1 MRRVIPLPGCTKGKQ
16 DTPIRGP
23 RETTQHG
30 PSPLSHQVDVND
42 MGAVSEDEFTEMEE
56 FYSQLCDRAGDY
68 ANMVD
73 SDLDTYISESTG
85 GEAESDVDISGSP
98 VSEPDDYDIEMA
110 KLEDEGLFRELNAG
124 GQTPDLRTSN
134 PVNAEEA
141 VRQTK
146 RNGESIFSPELPTV
160 DRPGQV
166 DHNQKRRKLEIGTN
180 SSHVP
185 PSGQRKKAKKQRG
198 GKLQPHNLFC
208 RSSSLAAVFEAAL
221 AVGAL
226 EAQEDSSHASGLDAL
241 DLELLG
247 EEPSNSKHELSSVNE
262 DLKVVI
268 GQVLYPLVSP
278 DDLRVAKAAANLL
291 DIHQGNSTALELEPT
306 DRKALRE
313 AFGTSDDLQPSG
325 LGEEKPSLFDAIP
338 RTAKFSNRCKINK
351 SLMINNGY
359 KFKGYDTPTGPS
371 EEFQSFFTTRR
382 LRKNIL
388 RQDKDSWNEED
399 TSFVLSGK
407 EIAEPGAKFGAEFV
421 AKCLLDVSDTACLT
435 PDETMANGIC
445 RAVNRR
451 S

>member
-1 MRRVIPLPGCTKGKQ
+1 MIAKSRRRSTRRAIPHPGCTKGKQ
-16 DTPIRGP
+16 DTPVRGP

-30 PSPLSHQVDVND
+30 PSPLAQEVCVND
-42 MGAVSEDEFTEMEE
+42 TGAVSEDEFREMED
-56 FYSQLCDRAGDY
+56 FYGQLCDHAGDY
-68 ANMVD
+68 ANLVD
-73 SDLDTYISESTG
+73 SEFDTYISQSTG
-85 GEAESDVDISGSP
+85 EEAESDVDISGSS
-98 VSEPDDYDIEMA
+98 VAELDDYDIEMA
-110 KLEDEGLFRELNAG
+110 KLEDEGLFGELNV
-124 GQTPDLRTSN
+124 
-134 PVNAEEA
+134 PVNTEETG
-141 VRQTK
+141 RQTK
-146 RNGESIFSPELPTV
+146 RNRETMFSPELPTV

-166 DHNQKRRKLEIGTN
+166 DQNQKRRKLEIGTN
-180 SSHVP
+180 SSHIP

-226 EAQEDSSHASGLDAL
+226 EAQEDSSDASELDAL

-247 EEPSNSKHELSSVNE
+247 EGPSNSKHEQSSVNG

-268 GQVLYPLVSP
+268 GQVLYPLVSL
-278 DDLRVAKAAANLL
+278 DDLRVTKAATNLL
-291 DIHQGNSTALELEPT
+291 EIHQGNSDALELEPA

-313 AFGTSDDLQPSG
+313 AFGTSDD
-325 LGEEKPSLFDAIP
+325 GEKKPLLFDAIP
-338 RTAKFSNRCKINK
+338 RTAKFSDRCEINK
-351 SLMINNGY
+351 SLISNNGY

-371 EEFQSFFTTRR
+371 EEFQSFFATRR

-399 TSFVLSGK
+399 TSFILSGK

-435 PDETMANGIC
+435 PDGTM
-445 RAVNRR
+445 R
-451 S
+451 